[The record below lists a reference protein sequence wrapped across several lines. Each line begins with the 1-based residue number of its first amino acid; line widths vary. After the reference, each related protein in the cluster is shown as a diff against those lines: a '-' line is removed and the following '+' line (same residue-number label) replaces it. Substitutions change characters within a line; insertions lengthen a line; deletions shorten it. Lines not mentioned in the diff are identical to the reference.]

1 MYIMT
6 KIPKFHRSNGK
17 PNFLF
22 SFPETCGFFWYS
34 ILCFLLCIGETGMEI
49 LTKNLD
55 VIDGSS
61 RCSKQESEESKYP
74 IYSIKVVSSDQWLLH
89 LLGTDVWHKIIR
101 KRFSWKKGKILL
113 IFVETVKNQTPN
125 LSRFICCLNYCII
138 ITNTQQKVYFA

>member
-1 MYIMT
+1 
-6 KIPKFHRSNGK
+6 
-17 PNFLF
+17 
-22 SFPETCGFFWYS
+22 
-34 ILCFLLCIGETGMEI
+34 
-49 LTKNLD
+49 
-55 VIDGSS
+55 
-61 RCSKQESEESKYP
+61 
-74 IYSIKVVSSDQWLLH
+74 VVSSDQWLLH